1 MIVSKNIPIILFS
14 IIICGH
20 ALAVEPRTKPAVK
33 VEGEAENVAQAEK
46 VSEPKPSF
54 FPPMTTLTQGELK
67 PLLEKWDK
75 AIESDRMEEKRRMLS
90 LVSHDVSEKNMRFRG
105 SLVLRYDNS
114 EIIDRIVGLY
124 LKECARRVD
133 DDKREGNPWYDG
145 DGEYMIYLMTM
156 AESTFDPRIYETE
169 MMHIGVTGELRLL
182 YLATVNPEKTL
193 KYLFESKRGYRV
205 GTKKGHPD
213 YFYHGRTA
221 WGISVDRA
229 YTLLSLMC
237 VQSPTILNR
246 HRDRVL
252 SFVKEH
258 VKHFTSP
265 RTVSYKTEPVYPKM
279 NDYDVRNGALDI
291 LELLGAV
298 EDVEL
303 VEEIVRGAPQLE
315 PKKLK
320 GGPRDRREQIQHKG
334 ERVIGL
340 IRRRQKTQDR

>member
-133 DDKREGNPWYDG
+133 DDKREGNRW
-145 DGEYMIYLMTM
+145 
-156 AESTFDPRIYETE
+156 
-169 MMHIGVTGELRLL
+169 
-182 YLATVNPEKTL
+182 
-193 KYLFESKRGYRV
+193 
-205 GTKKGHPD
+205 
-213 YFYHGRTA
+213 
-221 WGISVDRA
+221 
-229 YTLLSLMC
+229 
-237 VQSPTILNR
+237 
-246 HRDRVL
+246 
-252 SFVKEH
+252 
-258 VKHFTSP
+258 
-265 RTVSYKTEPVYPKM
+265 
-279 NDYDVRNGALDI
+279 
-291 LELLGAV
+291 
-298 EDVEL
+298 
-303 VEEIVRGAPQLE
+303 
-315 PKKLK
+315 
-320 GGPRDRREQIQHKG
+320 
-334 ERVIGL
+334 
-340 IRRRQKTQDR
+340 